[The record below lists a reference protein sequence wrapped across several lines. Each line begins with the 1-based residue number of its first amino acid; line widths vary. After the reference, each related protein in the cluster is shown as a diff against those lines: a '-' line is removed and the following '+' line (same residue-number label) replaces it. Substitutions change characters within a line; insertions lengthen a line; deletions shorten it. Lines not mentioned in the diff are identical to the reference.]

1 MKLHSAQ
8 IALTALATIVL
19 TAQPCAAQS
28 AGKTSATAKA
38 AITRA
43 PISTAEGAATV
54 GAYAV
59 DLKTGTAVWK
69 YNENLWLTPAS
80 ITKVLT
86 TGAAL
91 YTKGATA
98 RLKTH
103 IEVAQKDSSIWTLSV
118 RGEFDPTTDSKYFDK
133 HQLASEA
140 KRVAEKLKAEGITHL
155 EAIVVDNSRMPIDLT
170 SPKRLWEDIGN
181 YYGSNPAM
189 VNISDNV
196 TQLYFSSPK
205 EEEALCTLD
214 SMSMDLGNQTLR
226 SDVRTHSSQA
236 DGCYVYWG
244 GGEGSWYATG
254 SIPQGKKRFAVRAA
268 TPNPDKLYAET
279 LATLLRLNEISVDTT
294 YVGAAQQGDEIMA
307 IESPTIADIIT
318 QTNNYSVNLF
328 ADALAFNLALSKKSQ
343 GTVTWN
349 DAAEAVMSFWRE
361 RCGLKMQIFDG
372 SGLAPLG
379 CVSARTMVEAI
390 ASLRKGKEWKAFE
403 ESLPIVGKT
412 GTARLLGA
420 GTAIAGH
427 TRAKSGSMTGVQS
440 YVGVMTTPAGR
451 EIAFCIIVNH
461 YQESQAAII
470 RGKISNWLNGIYS
483 GK

>member
-1 MKLHSAQ
+1 MAAAV
-8 IALTALATIVL
+8 IAAGAP
-19 TAQPCAAQS
+19 QPCAAQ
-28 AGKTSATAKA
+28 AVAKA
-38 AITRA
+38 ATETKVAENRA

-54 GAYAV
+54 GAYAM
-59 DLKTGTAVWK
+59 DLATGNAIWK
-69 YNENLWLTPAS
+69 YNESLWLTPAS

-103 IEVAQKDSSIWTLSV
+103 IEVAQNDSAGWTLSV
-118 RGEFDPTTDSKYFDK
+118 RGEFDPTTNSKYFGK
-133 HQLASEA
+133 YQLNAEA
-140 KRVAEKLKAEGITHL
+140 KRMAEKLKTKGITSL
-155 EAIVVDNSRMPIDLT
+155 ADIVVDNSRMPIDLT

-189 VNISDNV
+189 VNISDNI
-196 TQLYFSSPK
+196 THLNFSSPN
-205 EEEALCTLD
+205 EVGALCTLD
-214 SMSMDLGNQTLR
+214 SMSPKIGNQMPRT
-226 SDVRTHSSQA
+226 DVRTHSSQA
-236 DGCYVYWG
+236 DECYVYWG

-254 SIPQGKKRFAVRAA
+254 SIPRGRKKFTVRAA
-268 TPNPDKLYAET
+268 IPHPEKLYAET
-279 LATLLRLNEISVDTT
+279 LATLLRQNGII
-294 YVGAAQQGDEIMA
+294 VGSTHVGVAQQGEELMT
-307 IESPTIADIIT
+307 IESPTIAEIIT
-318 QTNNYSVNLF
+318 QTNYDSVNLF
-328 ADALAFNLALSKKSQ
+328 ADALAFNLALGKKAE
-343 GTVTWN
+343 GAITWD

-379 CVSARTMVEAI
+379 CVSARTMVEAL

-403 ESLPIVGKT
+403 ESLPIVGQT

-427 TRAKSGSMTGVQS
+427 ARAKSGSMTGVQS
-440 YVGVMTTPAGR
+440 YVGVLTTKKGH

-461 YQESQAAII
+461 YQESKAAII
-470 RGKISNWLNGIYS
+470 RGKISNWLNEIYS
-483 GK
+483 EK